1 MPLLPRTILA
11 ALGLLLFSC
20 QKEGPENVEVSAQE
34 SAAETMP
41 PRPKGPLVKSS
52 ECAGCHKEATEA
64 WKKSHHALAHRDFGN
79 EVDEEAF
86 AGFEVTLGN
95 ANWKFTG
102 TAENPRIEWSHTG
115 SDVTQPGDP
124 KPSMVI
130 GVDPL
135 IQYLLHTGDGRY
147 QVPDLAWD
155 PVKKEWFSI
164 YGDDQRSPGEWG
176 HWTERGMNWNSQCAY
191 CHFTGLE
198 KKHDPETDGYHTTW
212 VEQGVGCAQCHG
224 PSRENHGS
232 DECIIDPARKYTK
245 KQWMESCA
253 TCHARRGEFDEK
265 FSIGDDFNN
274 HYSLALPSQ
283 PGLWYPDGQ
292 QLDEVYKYNSFLLS
306 RMGHKGIACTDCHD
320 PHEANPIG
328 GEVAVRSNALCMTC
342 HGGGANEATVINPVE
357 HSFHAPGTSGASC
370 VDCHMPKRT
379 YMGRDPRSDHRF
391 PRPDPLLT
399 KELGTPNACNDCH
412 SDKGLDWQIEWT
424 HKWYGEDMNAVGRK
438 RTRAVHAANEQRPGA
453 LDLLIESFDVEEID
467 AWQATLLRLM
477 APWASDSRVVQR
489 ANRSANDG
497 GPLARTAAALL
508 IGRRGDQGPMLE
520 KLLTD
525 PIKAVRVEAA
535 WSSLENLSIDH
546 PVFAEISAMAD
557 HQSDQPTGA
566 MTMARLAVKRGD
578 IPDAEKWFQRAAKW
592 DPSSPVPRRDL
603 AVFLSGIGRT
613 GDSLQ
618 WLEEAARL
626 APDNAEIPYLSAL
639 AQAEVGNP
647 AKAAELLTEAVRIQ
661 PDFARAWYNLGLL
674 QNSQGQPQDAVNS
687 LQRAAALEPTNP
699 DAPYAMATIYLR
711 MGNAEYAI
719 NSAQEA
725 VRRQPDH
732 PQATQFLRQLGQ

>member
-1 MPLLPRTILA
+1 MRFSSLTAIAAISLLS
-11 ALGLLLFSC
+11 FSC
-20 QKEGPENVEVSAQE
+20 KKETQE
-34 SAAETMP
+34 SAGNPPASMP
-41 PRPKGPLVKSS
+41 PRPTGPLAKSS
-52 ECAGCHKEATEA
+52 GCAACHKEATES

-79 EVDEEAF
+79 ALDDESF

-95 ANWKFTG
+95 ASWKFAG
-102 TAENPRIEWSHTG
+102 TAAEPRIVWSHNDSG
-115 SDVTQPGDP
+115 VDQPGDG
-124 KPSMVI
+124 KPTMAI

-135 IQYLLHTGDGRY
+135 VQYLLHTGDGRY

-155 PVKKEWFSI
+155 PAKKEWFSI
-164 YGDDQRSPGEWG
+164 YGDDQRAPGEWG

-198 KKHDPETDGYHTTW
+198 KKHDLKTDGYHTTW
-212 VEQGVGCAQCHG
+212 IEQGVGCAQCHG

-232 DECIIDPARKYTK
+232 DECVIDPARKYTK
-245 KQWMESCA
+245 EQWMHSCA

-265 FSIGDDFNN
+265 FSIGDSFHD
-274 HYSLALPSQ
+274 HYSLSLPSQ

-292 QLDEVYKYNSFLLS
+292 QLDEVYKFNSFMLS
-306 RMGHKGIACTDCHD
+306 RMGHKGIGCSDCHD
-320 PHEANPIG
+320 PHSAEPIG
-328 GEVAVRSNALCMTC
+328 GGDDVALRTNALCMTC
-342 HGGGANEATVINPVE
+342 HAAGANEATVINPAE
-357 HSFHAPGTSGASC
+357 HTFHTPGTKGASC

-412 SDKGLDWQIEWT
+412 EDKGLDWQIEWT
-424 HKWYGEDMNAVGRK
+424 HKWYGEDMNAVSRK

-453 LDLLIESFDVEEID
+453 LDQLIESFDAEDID

-477 APWASDSRVVQR
+477 EPWNSDSRVVQR

-497 GPLARTAAALL
+497 GPLARTSAALL
-508 IGRRGDQGPMLE
+508 IGRRGDEGPLME
-520 KLLTD
+520 KVLTD

-535 WSSLENLSIDH
+535 WSSLDNIAIDH
-546 PVFAEISAMAD
+546 PAFAEISAMSL
-557 HQSDQPTGA
+557 HQSDQPQGA
-566 MTMARLAVKRGD
+566 MTMARLAVKRED
-578 IPDAEKWFQRAAKW
+578 MEDAEKWFERAAKW

-603 AVFLSGIGRT
+603 AIFLSGLGRT
-613 GDSLQ
+613 GDSLK
-618 WLEEAARL
+618 WLEEAGKL
-626 APDNAEIPYLSAL
+626 APDNAEIPYLAAL
-639 AQAEVGNP
+639 AQAETGNP
-647 AKAAELLTEAVRIQ
+647 QKAAELLTKAVQIQ

-674 QNSQGQPQDAVNS
+674 QSSQKKLQEAVDS
-687 LQRAAALEPTNP
+687 LQRAAALEPSNP

-725 VRRQPDH
+725 IRRDPGHQ
-732 PQATQFLRQLGQ
+732 QATQLLRQLGR